1 MEEVEIRVQSSVIK
15 ELNEI
20 IKILFHQQYFGT
32 EEASQTYVEKIYDFI
47 EYNLPIFPYK
57 VTPPKLQHLGSYFIF
72 YKANTTTTWY
82 IFFEKSGDDYLITGI
97 LNNHFEEANSL

>member
-1 MEEVEIRVQSSVIK
+1 MEEVEIRIQSSVIK

-57 VTPPKLQHLGSYFIF
+57 VTPQKLQHLGSYFIF

-82 IFFEKSGDDYLITGI
+82 IFFEKKEHHYLVTYIT
-97 LNNHFEEANSL
+97 NNHSDKISYL